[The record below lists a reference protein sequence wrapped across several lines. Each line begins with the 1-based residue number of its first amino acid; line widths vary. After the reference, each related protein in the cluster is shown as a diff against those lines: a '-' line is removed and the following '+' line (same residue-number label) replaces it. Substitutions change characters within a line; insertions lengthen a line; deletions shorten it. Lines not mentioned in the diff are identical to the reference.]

1 VLHPRNEAKMTKV
14 MDRLARREGRGFM
27 TTLLGLGDFPS
38 CFRRS
43 YMRQIASPPPPWS
56 CGMSRLRRKSREIFD
71 VKELIGKI
79 FWTKDLASAAVV
91 L

>member
-1 VLHPRNEAKMTKV
+1 MTKV
-14 MDRLARREGRGFM
+14 IDRLARREGRGFM
-27 TTLLGLGDFPS
+27 TALLGLGDFPS

-43 YMRQIASPPPPWS
+43 YICESPPPWS

-79 FWTKDLASAAVV
+79 LRTKDLASAAVV